1 MSDLKKVKNEYIILF
16 DGICNFCNSSVNFII
31 DKDNKHMFKF
41 SSLQSLFG
49 KETLRKFN
57 LPVETF
63 SSLILTDG
71 NAYYTHS
78 SAALRIA
85 RHLSFPYNLLYIL
98 IIVPPF
104 IRNYLYD
111 IVARNRYKW
120 FGKRDSC
127 RLPSNEERDKFIN

>member
-31 DKDNKHMFKF
+31 NNDKKNIFKF

-57 LPVETF
+57 LPVDTF
-63 SSLILTDG
+63 ASLILTDG
-71 NAYYTHS
+71 NAYYTRS